1 MSSRQLLRF
10 SRVARTV
17 DKTRL
22 EFIAMSMKQ
31 FLTRRRKKFHII
43 SAQECHQKIKKII
56 SDLMSTKIEKH

>member
-31 FLTRRRKKFHII
+31 FLTRRRKKFHTI
-43 SAQECHQKIKKII
+43 SAQECHQKIKKNYF
-56 SDLMSTKIEKH
+56 

>member
-31 FLTRRRKKFHII
+31 FLTQRRKKIHTI
-43 SAQECHQKIKKII
+43 SAQECHQKIKKNYF
-56 SDLMSTKIEKH
+56 